1 MVILP
6 IINNNNNDK
15 EIELF
20 ETSLYFLGFE
30 PIRKVSERMHLL
42 ITNKILINK
51 AQKKADNLL
60 SKFCGRRQSNLT

>member
-1 MVILP
+1 M
-6 IINNNNNDK
+6 NNNNNDE

-20 ETSLYFLGFE
+20 GTSLYFLGLE
-30 PIRKVSERMHLL
+30 PIRKVSERMYLL

-51 AQKKADNLL
+51 AQKEADNLL